1 MSEKTDL
8 LAAWAAANQACR
20 DRAHT
25 VGVRNCDDDPE
36 WRRLEQAAE
45 AAHEAALAAG
55 HSYAELS
62 EAGRPS

>member
-1 MSEKTDL
+1 MAAQTDI

-20 DRAHT
+20 DRAQV

-36 WRRLEQAAE
+36 WRRLEKAAE

-55 HSYAELS
+55 HSYDELT
-62 EAGRPS
+62 EAGRPA